1 MWKHIRMREKGK
13 KESSQISKICTDEIP
28 GEN

>member
-1 MWKHIRMREKGK
+1 MREKGK
-13 KESSQISKICTDEIP
+13 KESWQISKFVDEIP

>member
-1 MWKHIRMREKGK
+1 MWKYIRMREKGK
-13 KESSQISKICTDEIP
+13 KESWQISKFVDEIP